1 MGYQLQPEKDYEEI
15 LPGIDLPKMVHMIHR
30 KMKLNYYLLSML
42 VAMMILIVC
51 CDAYAMTSDTI
62 ANPVPEGE
70 LIPVDTAI
78 LMGEFSN
85 GLTYYIL
92 ENRKPE
98 NRAQLWLVVNAGS
111 VLEDEDQLGLA
122 HFTEHMAFNGTKNF
136 AKQEIIN
143 YLESIGMKFGP
154 EINAYTGFDETV
166 YMLQLPTDSA
176 ELIEKGFQI
185 LADWAQH
192 VSFEPE
198 EVDKERGVV
207 IEEWRLGRGANMR
220 LLDKQLPGILKDSR
234 YANRLPIGKVEVIE
248 NFDHQSLKRFYT
260 DWYRPDLMAV
270 IAVGDF
276 DAVDIQDYLGEYFE
290 KIPAVAE
297 PREREVFTV
306 PDHEETVFAIATDPE
321 ATNSSLAVYYKMEA
335 QPEKTIG
342 DYRRMLMEQIF
353 SRMLNVRLYELVNQS
368 DPPFLFGYVSSS
380 NLVRTLNINSLNVGV
395 KEDGMIRG
403 LESIITEASRVQKH
417 GFTQTELDRTK
428 IWLKRRMEK
437 TYSERD
443 KTESARFAA
452 EYMRNFLE
460 EEPIPGIVYEYQA
473 VNQLLPGIALEEI
486 NEMVGKWLGESN
498 RVVLLSAPEKE
509 DVEIPSEEALLSVFA
524 SVGQKDILPYDDAVS
539 DLPLM
544 EDLPKMGKVVRE
556 DALEKLGIS
565 SWKLSNGIRIILK
578 PTDFKNDEVLFQG
591 FSPGGHSLA
600 ATEDYRSVRA
610 STEIIKLSGV
620 GEFDLNALNK
630 KLTGKV
636 VSIFPYINELNE
648 GITGSASPDDLET
661 MFQLIYLYLTRP
673 RKDTEAYLSY
683 KARMEGFIQNRHGS
697 PEAAFYDTIM
707 VTIAQYHMRSR
718 PWSLEL
724 LDEIDPEVSWSFYN
738 DRFEDTDDFTFVFVG
753 KFHPDSLRPLVLQ
766 YLGNLPGTD
775 REETWRDTGIIP
787 PAGVIKKT
795 IYRGQEEKSQVSLI
809 FTGEHPWSRKD
820 HYAISS
826 MASVMRIKLRETL
839 REDLSG
845 TYGTSIGTSLSLY
858 PREEYRITISFGC
871 EPDRV
876 DELIG
881 AVFQVIDSVQ
891 LYGPEISYV
900 DKVKETQRRSFETSL
915 EQNRFWLSNLV
926 TYAMR
931 EQDPAMIL
939 DYPAFIEALNPMMVK
954 DAAMTFFNK
963 ENYVQV
969 VLRPEHEKQ

>member
-1 MGYQLQPEKDYEEI
+1 MGYQLQPEKDHEEI
-15 LPGIDLPKMVHMIHR
+15 MPGLKMNSKHYPLSLFAAMVTLIACIDV
-30 KMKLNYYLLSML
+30 
-42 VAMMILIVC
+42 
-51 CDAYAMTSDTI
+51 YAMTADTT
-62 ANPVPEGE
+62 ANPVPEGA

-78 LMGEFSN
+78 VMGQFAN
-85 GLTYYIL
+85 GLKYYIL
-92 ENRKPE
+92 GNREPE

-176 ELIEKGFQI
+176 EIIEKGFQI
-185 LADWAQH
+185 LADWAQY

-207 IEEWRLGRGANMR
+207 IEEWRLGRGAEMR

-234 YANRLPIGKVEVIE
+234 YAKRLPIGKVEVIK
-248 NFDHQSLKRFYT
+248 NFEHESLKRYYK

-276 DAVDIQDYLGEYFE
+276 DAPDIRDYLAEYFE
-290 KIPAVAE
+290 KIPAVTD
-297 PREREVFTV
+297 PREREVFMV
-306 PDHEETVFAIATDPE
+306 PEHAETVFAIATDPE
-321 ATNSSLAVYYKMEA
+321 ATNSSLAIYYKAEVL
-335 QPEKTIG
+335 PEKTVG

-353 SRMLNVRLYELVNQS
+353 SRMLNVRLYELLNRS

-380 NLVRTLNINSLNVGV
+380 NLVRTLNIKSLNVGV

-403 LESIITEASRVQKH
+403 LETILTEASRVQQH

-428 IWLKRRMEK
+428 IWLQRRMEK
-437 TYSERD
+437 AYSERD

-452 EYMRNFLE
+452 ECMRNFLE
-460 EEPIPGIVYEYQA
+460 GEPIPGIIYEYQA
-473 VNQLLPGIALEEI
+473 VNRLLPGITLEEI
-486 NEMVGKWLGESN
+486 NALVGKWLGESN

-509 DVEIPSEEALLSVFA
+509 EVIIPDEEALLAVFA
-524 SVGQKDILPYDDAVS
+524 SIGQKDILPYDDAVS

-544 EDLPKMGKVVRE
+544 EDLPVLANVIEE
-556 DALEKLGIS
+556 DTLEKVGIIT
-565 SWKLSNGIRIILK
+565 WKLSNGIRVMLK

-610 STEIIKLSGV
+610 SAEIIKLSGV

-648 GITGSASPDDLET
+648 GITGGASPADLET

-673 RKDTEAYLSY
+673 RKDAEAYQSY

-707 VTIAQYHMRSR
+707 VTMAQYHMRSR

-738 DRFEDTDDFTFVFVG
+738 ERFEDTDDFTFVFVG
-753 KFHPDSLRPLVLQ
+753 KFDPDSLRPLILQ

-787 PAGVIKKT
+787 PAGVIKKA
-795 IYRGQEEKSQVSLI
+795 IYRGQEEKSRVSLI
-809 FTGEHPWSRKD
+809 FTGEHPWSRND
-820 HYAISS
+820 QYVISS
-826 MASVMRIKLRETL
+826 LASVLRIKLRETL

-845 TYGTSIGTSLSLY
+845 TYGTSIGSSLSLY

-900 DKVKETQRRSFETSL
+900 DKVKEMQRRSFETSL

-939 DYPAFIEALNPMMVK
+939 DYPAYIDALNPMMVQ
-954 DAAMTFFNK
+954 DAATTFFNK

-969 VLRPEHEKQ
+969 VLKPEHEIQ